1 MNLLSPIAMNPA
13 PYKIY
18 QDVVFEKLRR
28 AFRQE
33 KEIYTA
39 AKWIAEAIANE
50 GWVYTSGTG
59 HSHMLAEE
67 IFYRAG
73 GFARVIPILDPDL
86 MLHKNASGSTE
97 VERREGYAENLFKS
111 YSLTKKDVFIISSNS
126 GRNSVSIE
134 MAQFAQ
140 KKGSKVIAL
149 TNHAHS
155 KAVDSRHSSGLKLFQ
170 VCNVFLDTCGE
181 IGDASVKLAGLDSK
195 VGATSTVV
203 GAALLNAIMVQATAI
218 LLESGIVP
226 EIFNSSN
233 SDDGESY
240 NDSLISKYKPQVKI
254 L

>member
-1 MNLLSPIAMNPA
+1 MSPSPS
-13 PYKIY
+13 KQF

-39 AKWIAEAIANE
+39 AKWIAESIASE
-50 GWVYTSGTG
+50 GWIYTSGTG

-86 MLHKNASGSTE
+86 MLHKDASGSTE
-97 VERREGYAENLFKS
+97 VERREGYAEKLFKS
-111 YSLTKKDVFIISSNS
+111 YSLTNKDVFIISSNS

-134 MAQFAQ
+134 MAQLAQ
-140 KKGSKVIAL
+140 KKGAKVIAL

-170 VCNVFLDTCGE
+170 VSDIFLDTCGE
-181 IGDASVKLAGLDSK
+181 IGDASIKLEGLESK

-218 LLESGIVP
+218 LLENGTVP

-233 SDDGESY
+233 SDNGEAY
-240 NDSLISKYKPQVKI
+240 NDSLIAKYKSQVKI